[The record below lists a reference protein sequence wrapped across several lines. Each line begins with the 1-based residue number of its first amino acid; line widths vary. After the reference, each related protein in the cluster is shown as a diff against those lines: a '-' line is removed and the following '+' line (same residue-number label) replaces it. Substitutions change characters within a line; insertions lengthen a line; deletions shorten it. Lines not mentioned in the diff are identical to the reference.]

1 MTSEVSHGLL
11 FSRNQTLKSAH
22 VQYIIIL
29 KNKFKILKKKT
40 KKKLYCGWVMEH
52 VVIFVGIQMQL
63 QTVLC
68 YIYTY
73 DMIL

>member
-1 MTSEVSHGLL
+1 
-11 FSRNQTLKSAH
+11 
-22 VQYIIIL
+22 
-29 KNKFKILKKKT
+29 
-40 KKKLYCGWVMEH
+40 MEH